1 MSYSSSLRQH
11 IEIVTLSPITH
22 NEKPITGNWKHME
35 SVYHRMLQELDRGGR
50 VVLARVARQHGSAPR
65 SVGAWC
71 LVSSD
76 GGLHGSVGGGLL
88 EARVADRARRMLDTG
103 GAELLAF
110 SLRDGDAARS
120 GMVCGGDVDIL
131 LERISAESG
140 GREAL
145 ARAAELQ
152 ERGRTGV
159 QFSLVPE
166 SQSEETGS
174 AQGLLEDSGAYWG
187 NLPPPEELRQS
198 FSSLSEPGLVRTQS
212 GDLYFIDPVR
222 PRSSLVIFGGGHIS
236 LPLARMASEVHFG
249 VTVVDDRET
258 FANRER
264 FPAAQRVIR
273 TPFAEAFDRLAIHE
287 NTYLAIVTR
296 GHLYDKE
303 VLRRALETPV
313 AYVGMIGSRRKI
325 RTIFESLVEEGFSR
339 ERLHAVHTPIG
350 LDIGAQTPEEIALS
364 IAAELVQVRAG
375 RQGHAS
381 R

>member
-1 MSYSSSLRQH
+1 
-11 IEIVTLSPITH
+11 
-22 NEKPITGNWKHME
+22 ME
-35 SVYHRMLQELDRGGR
+35 SVYQRMLQELDRGGR

-71 LVSSD
+71 LISSD
-76 GGLHGSVGGGLL
+76 GNLHGSVGGGLL
-88 EARVADRARRMLDTG
+88 EAQVADRARLMLDAG

-131 LERISAESG
+131 LEHVSAKSG

-159 QFSLVPE
+159 QFSPVPDP
-166 SQSEETGS
+166 QSTETGS
-174 AQGLLEDSGAYWG
+174 AQGFLDDSGTCWG
-187 NLPPPEELRQS
+187 NLPVPEELRRS
-198 FSSLSEPGLVRTQS
+198 FSSLSEPGIVRTQS
-212 GDLYFIDPVR
+212 GELYFIDPVR
-222 PRSSLVIFGGGHIS
+222 PRSSLVIFGCGHIS
-236 LPLARMASEVHFG
+236 LPLARMASEVQFG
-249 VTVVDDRET
+249 VTVVDDREA

-264 FPAAQRVIR
+264 FPAAQRVLR
-273 TPFAEAFDRLAIHE
+273 TPFAEAFDWLTIHRSS
-287 NTYLAIVTR
+287 YLTILTR
-296 GHLYDKE
+296 GHLFDRE
-303 VLRRALETPV
+303 VLRRALETPA

-339 ERLHAVHTPIG
+339 ERLDTVHTPIG

-375 RQGHAS
+375 RQWHAS

>member
-1 MSYSSSLRQH
+1 M
-11 IEIVTLSPITH
+11 
-22 NEKPITGNWKHME
+22 
-35 SVYHRMLQELDRGGR
+35 
-50 VVLARVARQHGSAPR
+50 VLARVARQHGSAPR

-71 LVSSD
+71 LVASD

-88 EARVADRARRMLDTG
+88 EARVAERAGRLLDTG

-120 GMVCGGDVDIL
+120 GMVCGGDVDVL
-131 LERISAESG
+131 LERITIESG

-145 ARAAELQ
+145 ARAGELQ
-152 ERGRTGV
+152 ARGRTGV
-159 QFSLVPE
+159 QYSLVPDP
-166 SQSEETGS
+166 QSSETGS
-174 AQGLLEDSGAYWG
+174 GQGLLDDSGKSWG
-187 NLPPPEELRQS
+187 DLPVPEELRRS
-198 FSSLSEPGLVRTQS
+198 FSSRSEPGLVRMQS

-236 LPLARMASEVHFG
+236 MPLARMASEVHFG
-249 VTVVDDRET
+249 ITVVDDREA

-273 TPFAEAFDRLAIHE
+273 TPFAEALDRLQIHE

-296 GHLYDKE
+296 GHLFDRE
-303 VLRRALETPV
+303 VLRGALDTQA

-325 RTIFESLVEEGFSR
+325 RTLFESLEEEGFSR
-339 ERLHAVHTPIG
+339 ERLDAVHTPIG
-350 LDIGAQTPEEIALS
+350 LDIGAKTPEEIALS
-364 IAAELVQVRAG
+364 IAAELVQVRAE
-375 RQGHAS
+375 RQRHAS